1 MLFTALEPETKWNP
15 SPRGLISIANWSSK
29 VGEESVAKFMAKAFG
44 EWSKYS
50 KLRFVRVYDPSA
62 DIIVGFG
69 SGHHGDK

>member
-1 MLFTALEPETKWNP
+1 M
-15 SPRGLISIANWSSK
+15 
-29 VGEESVAKFMAKAFG
+29 AKFMAKAFG